1 MADDLERE
9 TTELLQRLV
18 RLNTV
23 NPPGNERPA
32 QEYRHMSLEL
42 LGQLA
47 HGRDERID
55 VRDLALAV
63 DCYREV
69 ATELLG

>member
-1 MADDLERE
+1 MAYGFFP
-9 TTELLQRLV
+9 V
-18 RLNTV
+18 
-23 NPPGNERPA
+23 
-32 QEYRHMSLEL
+32 RHMSLEL
-42 LGQLA
+42 VGELA
-47 HGRDERID
+47 HGRDERVD

>member
-1 MADDLERE
+1 
-9 TTELLQRLV
+9 
-18 RLNTV
+18 
-23 NPPGNERPA
+23 
-32 QEYRHMSLEL
+32 MSIDL
-42 LGQLA
+42 LGELA
-47 HGRDERID
+47 HGRDERVD

>member
-1 MADDLERE
+1 MGYSDSRAFRDAFPEC
-9 TTELLQRLV
+9 V
-18 RLNTV
+18 AYGFF
-23 NPPGNERPA
+23 P
-32 QEYRHMSLEL
+32 YRHMSLEL
-42 LGQLA
+42 LGELA